1 MLTHLHQAV
10 RKMTKTTSS
19 KITSKSAAKS
29 SLVKSSFKIGTNMKK
44 IRKRVTFKGI
54 PNSNTNSFDVSSLR
68 SSLLAIEKPKKA
80 FVKVKPYFKR
90 ASKKL
95 FSTKEKLKDPK
106 LQPDPRPILFYTGI
120 WLCDRCGW
128 MSQNEHWCPN
138 LTKDEL
144 QMLVSDADSQNE
156 QEDFADDEASFII
169 DM

>member
-1 MLTHLHQAV
+1 
-10 RKMTKTTSS
+10 MTKITTS
-19 KITSKSAAKS
+19 KITSKSTAKTT
-29 SLVKSSFKIGTNMKK
+29 LVKSSFKLGTNMKK

-68 SSLLAIEKPKKA
+68 SSLLAIEKPKRA
-80 FVKVKPYFKR
+80 YVKVKPYFKR

-95 FSTKEKLKDPK
+95 FATKEKLKDSK
-106 LQPDPRPILFYTGI
+106 LQPDPKPILFYEGI

-144 QMLVSDADSQNE
+144 QMLVSGADFQNE
-156 QEDFADDEASFII
+156 QEDLADNETSFTV

>member
-1 MLTHLHQAV
+1 
-10 RKMTKTTSS
+10 MTKVTTS
-19 KITSKSAAKS
+19 KITSKSTAKL
-29 SLVKSSFKIGTNMKK
+29 SLMKSSFKIGTNMKK

-54 PNSNTNSFDVSSLR
+54 PNSNTYSFDVSSLR

-90 ASKKL
+90 VSKKL
-95 FSTKEKLKDPK
+95 FATKEKLKDTK
-106 LQPDPRPILFYTGI
+106 SQPDPKPILFYPGI

-138 LTKDEL
+138 LTKAEL
-144 QMLVSDADSQNE
+144 QMLVSGAEDSNQEHSKDE

>member
-1 MLTHLHQAV
+1 
-10 RKMTKTTSS
+10 MTKTTTS
-19 KITSKSAAKS
+19 KIISKPAGKS

-54 PNSNTNSFDVSSLR
+54 PNSNTNNFDVSSLR

-80 FVKVKPYFKR
+80 IAVVKPYFKR

-95 FSTKEKLKDPK
+95 FPNRVDPKREPK
-106 LQPDPRPILFYTGI
+106 LQPDPKPILFNKGI

-128 MSQNEHWCPN
+128 ISQNEHWCPN
-138 LTKDEL
+138 VTKAEL
-144 QMLVSDADSQNE
+144 ETLASTETEVGGDRPKEDT
-156 QEDFADDEASFII
+156 QEDFADDEASFTI

>member
-1 MLTHLHQAV
+1 
-10 RKMTKTTSS
+10 MTKTTTS
-19 KITSKSAAKS
+19 KITAKSAAKS
-29 SLVKSSFKIGTNMKK
+29 TLVKSSFKIGTNMKK

-68 SSLLAIEKPKKA
+68 SSLLDIENPKKA

-95 FSTKEKLKDPK
+95 FPTKEKPKGIK
-106 LQPDPRPILFYTGI
+106 LQPDPKPILFYAGI

-138 LTKDEL
+138 LTKAEL
-144 QMLVSDADSQNE
+144 QKLVPGEESTENDSKVD

-169 DM
+169 EM

>member
-1 MLTHLHQAV
+1 
-10 RKMTKTTSS
+10 MTKITTS
-19 KITSKSAAKS
+19 KITSKSTAKS
-29 SLVKSSFKIGTNMKK
+29 TLVKSSFKIGTNMKK

-90 ASKKL
+90 ASQKL
-95 FSTKEKLKDPK
+95 FPTKKKLKDTKSQPHPK
-106 LQPDPRPILFYTGI
+106 PILFYPGI

-144 QMLVSDADSQNE
+144 KMLVSYAEDSNQEHSKDE
-156 QEDFADDEASFII
+156 QEDFADDEASLII

>member
-1 MLTHLHQAV
+1 MLTHLHRAV

>member
-1 MLTHLHQAV
+1 
-10 RKMTKTTSS
+10 MTKTTTS

-29 SLVKSSFKIGTNMKK
+29 TLMKSSFKIGTNMKK
-44 IRKRVTFKGI
+44 IRKRVTFKGV

-68 SSLLAIEKPKKA
+68 SSLLDIENPKKA

-95 FSTKEKLKDPK
+95 FPTKEKPKGIK
-106 LQPDPRPILFYTGI
+106 LQPDPKPILFHEGI

-138 LTKDEL
+138 LTKPEL
-144 QMLVSDADSQNE
+144 QMLASNE
-156 QEDFADDEASFII
+156 KEQTGDHSEDNKEHFADDEDSFII